1 VLPAS
6 TSCHED
12 GFGTFFHVSLPLL
25 WVEIMHPKAH
35 GPVLAWCFGG
45 CVVFAVVVG
54 PSGLGCVGRL
64 PVVVAGLLSA
74 AVVVTMAAVV
84 ALLR

>member
-1 VLPAS
+1 
-6 TSCHED
+6 
-12 GFGTFFHVSLPLL
+12 
-25 WVEIMHPKAH
+25 MHPKAH

-64 PVVVAGLLSA
+64 LVVVAGLLSA
-74 AVVVTMAAVV
+74 AVVVPMAAVV
-84 ALLR
+84 ALLRWVSVTASKLGLVVVAS